1 MKKLAIVAV
10 AFAAVVFASCG
21 GNKEQKNNESN
32 DSIVKTFEQEQIEEN
47 IKLQLDSLAAGIG
60 KLKQLPI
67 VEKDGI
73 ITLTEQEKQV
83 KPDFLLDPAIAEN
96 ATTLSEKYRAIAA
109 LQVDK
114 QIALLYEMPV
124 DEYDKAITKLAADIS
139 DPAFKALEDEGDIF
153 EASETLYNGMK
164 ANGRINYFWQIV
176 ASSLIEQLYITTQ
189 NSEKFLASFNDEAAE
204 NITFRIILLQD
215 AIERLTV
222 YDPEIEPIAKAIEP
236 LETLNAI
243 SVSQLKEQLE
253 QVKEDLAVSR
263 NNLLK

>member
-21 GNKEQKNNESN
+21 GNKEQKNTETK
-32 DSIVKTFEQEQIEEN
+32 DSVKTFEQEQIEEN

-60 KLKQLPI
+60 QLKQLPI

-114 QIALLYEMPV
+114 QIAILYEMPV
-124 DEYDKAITKLAADIS
+124 EDYDKAITKLAADIS
-139 DPAFKALEDEGDIF
+139 DPSFKALEDEGDIF

-164 ANGRINYFWQIV
+164 SNGRINYFWQIV

-215 AIERLTV
+215 AIERLTE
-222 YDPEIEPIAKAIEP
+222 YDPEIEPIAKAIQP